1 MPSSR
6 GVPRGEGR
14 ADTRPCALVTG
25 ASTGIG
31 FELARLLARDGYR
44 LVLVSRDP
52 ARLDEAAARLRREW
66 PETVIELRAVDLADA
81 DGMDELCEY
90 AAHLGPDVLVN
101 NAGFGG
107 YGPFVTS
114 QPSEEVAMIA
124 TNITALTML
133 AKAVLPGMLER
144 GAGRILNVG
153 STASFAPGPFAA
165 VYAATK
171 AYVLSLSEALA
182 EEVSGSGVTVTCLCP
197 GPTETGFARRAS
209 MNSTRVFKG
218 PVADAQSV
226 ARIGH
231 DAMMAGRRVAVAGP
245 VNKLLIFA
253 IRLVPRSVVAWISR
267 RELSPVPPA

>member
-1 MPSSR
+1 MPSSQGGRR
-6 GVPRGEGR
+6 GAAT
-14 ADTRPCALVTG
+14 ADSRPCALVTG

-44 LVLVSRDP
+44 LLLVSRDP
-52 ARLDEAAARLRREW
+52 SRLDDAAAKLRAEW
-66 PETVIELRAVDLADA
+66 PDVELELRAVDLADA

-90 AAHLGPDVLVN
+90 AAHLGPDILVN

-107 YGPFVTS
+107 YGPFVES
-114 QPSEEVAMIA
+114 RPSDEVAMIA
-124 TNITALTML
+124 TNVTALTML
-133 AKAVLPGMLER
+133 AKAVLPGMLKR
-144 GAGRILNVG
+144 KAGRILNVG

-209 MNSTRVFKG
+209 MSSTRVFKG
-218 PVADAQSV
+218 PVADAAGV
-226 ARIGH
+226 ARTGYE
-231 DAMMAGRRVAVAGP
+231 AMMAGRRLAVPGP
-245 VNKLLIFA
+245 VNKLLVFA
-253 IRLVPRSVVAWISR
+253 IRLVPRSVVAFISR